1 MTSLLSTT
9 STDDSLANLRETE
22 YLETCSAFSDVFV
35 RDQRADGCVTVINWV
50 RERLSNKDSS
60 SDLLTQQAKWATW
73 RLSTS
78 SPFDDVRE
86 AFKEFANSTV
96 AKRCTSCSTFYRSP
110 PDPISCAL
118 LVLGPNKSTDQNPF
132 SDRRREELQENQKN
146 QITDVIAVEELTPPM
161 QDLAIQ
167 TEDTTNNDDQ
177 ADTQNGEENENNKQD
192 DVIDDQKKNV
202 DKKEVDKNE
211 KKEQDVVEEEDD
223 DEEEEEEEE
232 EDPSI
237 NNIKEQRVWQYV
249 NSCKLGYPGAAWSK
263 LDSIFGMHPK
273 YFESQL
279 ESHKCLMLG
288 EGPLPPT
295 WRNYIAIMAA
305 SRYNCHYLVFQQRRR
320 FLHNGGDPEWLIGIS
335 KVPKKL
341 RRLINLNAL
350 LAHR

>member
-146 QITDVIAVEELTPPM
+146 QKNQITDVIAVEELTPPM

-202 DKKEVDKNE
+202 DTKDVDKNE
-211 KKEQDVVEEEDD
+211 KKEQDVVE